1 MNGGGE
7 IDNRIAD
14 LKALLA
20 AHQEP
25 GADVEFELLDE
36 GQYQMKARGVTFIAD
51 YVRRE
56 RGVLVGELSVSIEGN
71 AISAADFNFSSAR
84 TRSGHAKHLAER
96 ARTKK
101 YDFAALLETLCQ
113 KIIGAERDG
122 APSVLLNE
130 LDEPEDDDELDVH
143 GLTLLRRLPAIIFGD
158 GAAGKS
164 LFGLWVLGQL
174 AKQGLA
180 VMFADW
186 EMDERVHRRR
196 LGRLFGND
204 LPRITYVK
212 CQRALPYEVDR
223 LQRIIRNAGIDYAM
237 LDSIGFAVDG
247 PAEAHEVANRY
258 ARAVRQLGDIGTV
271 HTAHTAKAEGSDM
284 KPFGSVYWHN
294 FARVC
299 WNIKQADSLP
309 GADEIAV
316 ALYDRKYNIGAKRR
330 SIAFEIRFDLTPQ
343 NGSRGNL
350 TIWVEKGRSECR
362 RRGTAQSR
370 SYGSYGR
377 LRWSWPEAR
386 RSRMPA
392 AS

>member
-1 MNGGGE
+1 MLDFAAIADSPIDAGSVGDALGDDLEAAGGLGYISSLIDGNPRPTVRFAERKGGEISAKASLRRLIDSANNFVVAGVNGGGE

-122 APSVLLNE
+122 APGVLLNE

-258 ARAVRQLGDIGTV
+258 ARAVRQLGDIGDQTPRLV
-271 HTAHTAKAEGSDM
+271 PPSI
-284 KPFGSVYWHN
+284 SVT
-294 FARVC
+294 RC
-299 WNIKQADSLP
+299 
-309 GADEIAV
+309 
-316 ALYDRKYNIGAKRR
+316 
-330 SIAFEIRFDLTPQ
+330 
-343 NGSRGNL
+343 
-350 TIWVEKGRSECR
+350 
-362 RRGTAQSR
+362 
-370 SYGSYGR
+370 
-377 LRWSWPEAR
+377 
-386 RSRMPA
+386 
-392 AS
+392 